1 MRGQAFVGIGALLL
15 VSCANPP
22 VKHSEQARKP
32 PRFDTVRDSA
42 DHSLQ
47 LRLFGGHPNFRYE
60 LTERESGKL
69 LARAES
75 ALNIDNFSFGE
86 FRGEQTV
93 LLSDDNRAICVVENF
108 GESSPAKRYILL
120 RKTPSG
126 RYSTRYL
133 NPGLQPDASI
143 MEFGGDFP
151 TVIALTGD
159 TITFSQKNGNPFPQL
174 FAKIPVFPKPQS
186 ATY

>member
-1 MRGQAFVGIGALLL
+1 MQGQAFVGIGVLLL
-15 VSCANPP
+15 VSCATSP
-22 VKHSEQARKP
+22 VKHSEQVRKP
-32 PRFDTVRDSA
+32 SRFDTLRDSA

-60 LTERESGKL
+60 LSERESGKL

-75 ALNIDNFSFGE
+75 ALNIDDFSSDG

-93 LLSDDNRAICVVENF
+93 LFSADNRAVCVVENV
-108 GESSPAKRYILL
+108 GESGPAKRYILFL
-120 RKTPSG
+120 RMPSG

-159 TITFSQKNGNPFPQL
+159 TITFSQKNGAPFPQP
-174 FAKIPVFPKPQS
+174 FAEIPVFPKPQS

>member
-1 MRGQAFVGIGALLL
+1 MQGRAFVGVGALLL
-15 VSCANPP
+15 VSCASPP
-22 VKHSEQARKP
+22 AKNSEQARKP
-32 PRFDTVRDSA
+32 PRLDTMRYSA
-42 DHSLQ
+42 DQFLQ
-47 LRLFGGHPNFRYE
+47 LELFGGDPNFRYE

-75 ALNIDNFSFGE
+75 ALNIGNFSFGE

-93 LLSDDNRAICVVENF
+93 LFSDDNRGICVVENF

-133 NPGLQPDASI
+133 NPGLQADASI

-151 TVIALTGD
+151 RVIALTGD
-159 TITFSQKNGNPFPQL
+159 TITFSQKNGAPFPQPL
-174 FAKIPVFPKPQS
+174 AEIPIFPKPQS
-186 ATY
+186 ANY